1 MKNKFSLATLV
12 AMGLV
17 IVSCTTDTEEMNT
30 SAQKQQDELN
40 LKIVDSV
47 NKTPPALYAGEDGI
61 IPPIK
66 P

>member
-12 AMGLV
+12 AMGLMV
-17 IVSCTTDTEEMNT
+17 LSCSADTEEMNT
-30 SAQKQQDELN
+30 TSQKQQDELN
-40 LKIVDSV
+40 LKIADSV
-47 NKTPPALYAGEDGI
+47 NKTHPAVFAGEDGI